1 MDREGVLA
9 KLRRIDENAFF
20 SGEVPEGRKATVV
33 IVGGSAL
40 LLQQLSAKP
49 ATKDVDVL
57 AVEDALRA
65 FLLEDPD
72 FNMGC
77 QAYCTCLLYNF
88 EDRLV
93 EVGEAFR
100 SMRVF
105 IPSPEDLAV
114 MKLYRW
120 EAPDRA
126 DLTSAA
132 FLDALDRD
140 LLERLVLDPGEAAA
154 SRIADPEKDREY
166 QNLLFHYGEY
176 RDGWL
181 A

>member
-1 MDREGVLA
+1 MNREGILA
-9 KLRRIDENAFF
+9 KLRRIDDNVFF
-20 SGEVPEGRKATVV
+20 SGRVPEGRKATVV
-33 IVGGSAL
+33 IVGGGAL

-57 AVEDALRA
+57 AVEEVLRS

-77 QAYCTCLLYNF
+77 QAYCTCLPYNF

-105 IPSPEDLAV
+105 TPSPEDLAV

-126 DLTSAA
+126 DLTGAA
-132 FLDALDRD
+132 FLDVLDRD
-140 LLERLVLDPGEAAA
+140 LLEQLVLDPDEAAA
-154 SRIADPEKDREY
+154 SRIADPERDREY
-166 QNLLFHYGEY
+166 QNLLFHYREY
-176 RDGWL
+176 REGWL
-181 A
+181 S